1 MLPDFMV
8 PYKQY
13 PEETIA
19 GVLDEV
25 VLSTD
30 SDSEDFPS
38 ESTMKRWKQWFI
50 RNMANMDGHIRSV
63 AHRMLGFSQELLYS
77 DISYHCSNKYEV
89 LCRIAGC
96 RLYSDMFTT
105 WEADCCLF
113 IKG

>member
-63 AHRMLGFSQELLYS
+63 AHRMLGFNQELLYS
-77 DISYHCSNKYEV
+77 DMSLLQQIRSSLPHSWLQIV
-89 LCRIAGC
+89 LRYIYNLGS
-96 RLYSDMFTT
+96 RLLPFY
-105 WEADCCLF
+105 
-113 IKG
+113 

>member
-63 AHRMLGFSQELLYS
+63 AHRMLGF
-77 DISYHCSNKYEV
+77 N
-89 LCRIAGC
+89 
-96 RLYSDMFTT
+96 
-105 WEADCCLF
+105 
-113 IKG
+113 